1 MGRSAHIAWSNFTA
15 GELSGRLEG
24 RFELESYH
32 SGCRELTNFTI
43 HPHGGASRRPGFRFI
58 SETGDHSKSC
68 RLLPFIW
75 SKEQSYVL
83 EFGHQYMRVFKDQGQ
98 VYNGATPYEI
108 STPYG
113 ESQLD
118 DLKFAQSADVMYLT
132 HPNLAPQK
140 LSRTGH
146 TSWTL
151 ATVSFIDQPVSWTGT
166 TWPSCVSFFEQRSV
180 WAGTP
185 DNPQTLWL
193 SVSGDYENL
202 TMGTDDDDAMAYT
215 IASDQV
221 NPINWLVPHNILV
234 IGTLGG
240 TWTMGARSSLDPVTP
255 TNVKIDRVTTHG
267 SADIQGRLISQAIIF
282 VHLHGRQV
290 LEQAYSLETDGHA
303 VRDLTLLA
311 EHITESGIKA
321 MDWAQYPDATL
332 WVLRKDGGLVSG
344 TYYPPEHVLAWGRH
358 ETQGAFESIVVI
370 PGSGRDELWT
380 VVRREIAGQTK
391 RYVELLE
398 TAQFS
403 QAENAFFVDSGLT
416 YSAATATD
424 TLAGLQHLSGCT
436 VQVLADGAVHPPV
449 AVTSGGTLQLSG
461 EAETIHAG
469 LAYDSQLSTMR
480 AEVPANDG
488 LGQGR
493 KQRVSKC
500 SLRLYRSLGAKVGSD
515 DQNLDEIPF
524 RTTADAMSQAVQ
536 PFSGDTEPRALKG
549 GWKRE
554 ARVVVKQDL
563 PLPLTLLAVLAKIEV
578 NDK

>member
-1 MGRSAHIAWSNFTA
+1 M
-15 GELSGRLEG
+15 
-24 RFELESYH
+24 
-32 SGCRELTNFTI
+32 
-43 HPHGGASRRPGFRFI
+43 
-58 SETGDHSKSC
+58 
-68 RLLPFIW
+68 
-75 SKEQSYVL
+75 
-83 EFGHQYMRVFKDQGQ
+83 
-98 VYNGATPYEI
+98 
-108 STPYG
+108 
-113 ESQLD
+113 
-118 DLKFAQSADVMYLT
+118 
-132 HPNLAPQK
+132 
-140 LSRTGH
+140 
-146 TSWTL
+146 
-151 ATVSFIDQPVSWTGT
+151 
-166 TWPSCVSFFEQRSV
+166 
-180 WAGTP
+180 
-185 DNPQTLWL
+185 
-193 SVSGDYENL
+193 
-202 TMGTDDDDAMAYT
+202 
-215 IASDQV
+215 
-221 NPINWLVPHNILV
+221 
-234 IGTLGG
+234 
-240 TWTMGARSSLDPVTP
+240 
-255 TNVKIDRVTTHG
+255 
-267 SADIQGRLISQAIIF
+267 
-282 VHLHGRQV
+282 
-290 LEQAYSLETDGHA
+290 
-303 VRDLTLLA
+303 
-311 EHITESGIKA
+311 
-321 MDWAQYPDATL
+321 
-332 WVLRKDGGLVSG
+332 
-344 TYYPPEHVLAWGRH
+344 
-358 ETQGAFESIVVI
+358 
-370 PGSGRDELWT
+370 
-380 VVRREIAGQTK
+380 VRREIAGQTK

-436 VQVLADGAVHPPV
+436 VQVLVDGAVHPPV